1 MELISVEHF
10 ELLLDKVDVFISMGS
25 FFGAFFGVLLA
36 NIIFSSMKNKNKDG
50 WYCLISYRNSI

>member
-1 MELISVEHF
+1 MELISVEQF

-50 WYCLISYRNSI
+50 